1 MENWGLIFC
10 RQVHIVFRQ
19 GLSNT
24 NKEKIAEVLAH
35 EIAHMWYGNLVTME
49 WWNDLWLNEGF
60 ATYIGMKAADAIENS
75 TTREEQLFMLDI
87 SGQSLRREEINVFNT
102 HELSPKSLAG
112 LSIQEM
118 FSVITYNKVLPA
130 PQVLTFFQAASVI
143 KMVEKIV
150 GPASFRRALQLY
162 LRRFAYANAAR
173 EDLFEVLDEAMA
185 DANGTHSFADGRF
198 SLGDFMNSWT
208 FQRGFPLIQIRSLP
222 SGDLTADQQLL
233 WFNWDKIRTPF
244 DTFQWKVP
252 IFLGNSSLIWLEEN
266 ATVLLPPTVPFDP
279 HGLGYYRINYD
290 MKSWEE
296 MISALIANYNVYGIA
311 TRSRLLEDAFR
322 IAFCGKLAF
331 SVPIRLSQYL
341 MNEVE
346 YAPFRIY
353 AANFD
358 FLSLLLHSIP
368 GFHKLQGYFM
378 DLLKPAFHR
387 LVNDSTV
394 DGNHMKEALRDI
406 VFVKLCSVNY
416 PPCIAKLL
424 PMFHR
429 VKRSC
434 ESLPLS
440 DFECNT
446 IHPTL
451 RKAVYMTT
459 VQFGSPDDYRFL
471 LQKHREEPYSSERER
486 IFGSLVVGRHAEDIE
501 RFFNETFL
509 HNDLNNF
516 VYRSVMNMLLKGR
529 PSWDDTFFEYLT
541 KFHAELLEKYKTHP
555 QILGTIVIQS
565 ANMKYRTHEELA
577 KFDTLIRLFV
587 KVVPPNYRTIRHGIL
602 KRALWI
608 DGHAADIMALFG
620 AGASRL
626 HDP

>member
-1 MENWGLIFC
+1 M
-10 RQVHIVFRQ
+10 
-19 GLSNT
+19 
-24 NKEKIAEVLAH
+24 
-35 EIAHMWYGNLVTME
+35 
-49 WWNDLWLNEGF
+49 D
-60 ATYIGMKAADAIENS
+60 
-75 TTREEQLFMLDI
+75 
-87 SGQSLRREEINVFNT
+87 
-102 HELSPKSLAG
+102 
-112 LSIQEM
+112 
-118 FSVITYNKVLPA
+118 LPA
-130 PQVLTFFQAASVI
+130 RVSHD
-143 KMVEKIV
+143 
-150 GPASFRRALQLY
+150 S
-162 LRRFAYANAAR
+162 
-173 EDLFEVLDEAMA
+173 
-185 DANGTHSFADGRF
+185 
-198 SLGDFMNSWT
+198 NSET
-208 FQRGFPLIQIRSLP
+208 AF
-222 SGDLTADQQLL
+222 GDLTADQSLL
-233 WFNWDKIRTPF
+233 WFNWDNIRTQY
-244 DTFQWKVP
+244 DSLQWKVP
-252 IFLGNSSLIWLEEN
+252 IFLGNSSMIWLEEN
-266 ATVLLPPTVPFDP
+266 ATVLLPQTVPFDP
-279 HGLGYYRINYD
+279 SGLGYYRINYD
-290 MKSWEE
+290 MKSWEQ

-387 LVNDSTV
+387 LINDSTV
-394 DGNHMKEALRDI
+394 DGNHMKESLRDI

-416 PPCIAKLL
+416 PPCIARLL
-424 PMFHR
+424 PMFHE
-429 VKRSC
+429 VKTRC
-434 ESLPLS
+434 ESRPLS

-451 RKAVYMTT
+451 RRAVYMTT
-459 VQFGSPDDYRFL
+459 VQYGSPDDYRFL
-471 LQKHREEPYSSERER
+471 LQKHREESYSSERER
-486 IFGSLVVGRHAEDIE
+486 IFASLIVGRHNEDIE

-509 HNDLNNF
+509 NNDLNNF

-529 PSWDDTFFEYLT
+529 PFWDDTFFQYLT
-541 KFHAELLEKYKTHP
+541 KFHVELLEKYKTHP

-565 ANMKYRTHEELA
+565 ANMKYRTHAELV
-577 KFDTLIRLFV
+577 KFDKLIKLFA
-587 KVVPPNYRTIRHGIL
+587 KVVPPNYRAIRHGIL

-620 AGASRL
+620 SGASQL

>member
-1 MENWGLIFC
+1 MENWGLIFT
-10 RQVHIVFRQ
+10 RPVHIVYRE

-24 NKEKIAEVLAH
+24 NKEKITEVLAH

-60 ATYIGMKAADAIENS
+60 ATYIGMKAADVIENS

-87 SGQSLRREEINVFNT
+87 SGQSLRREEINIFNT
-102 HELSPKSLAG
+102 HELSPRSLAG

-118 FSVITYNKVLPA
+118 FSVITYNK
-130 PQVLTFFQAASVI
+130 AASVI

-150 GPASFRRALQLY
+150 GPVAFRRALQLY
-162 LRRFAYANAAR
+162 LKRFAYANAAR
-173 EDLFEVLDEAMA
+173 HDLFRVLNESVLGSHEGISPMTDI
-185 DANGTHSFADGRF
+185 NGTQAFSDGRF
-198 SLGDFMNSWT
+198 SLSEFMNGWVH
-208 FQRGFPLIQIRSLP
+208 QRGFPLVEIRRLP
-222 SGDLTADQQLL
+222 SGDLIADQALL
-233 WFNWDKIRTPF
+233 WFNWDRIRTPY
-244 DTFQWKVP
+244 DAFQWKVP

-311 TRSRLLEDAFR
+311 SRSRLLEDAFR

-341 MNEVE
+341 INEVE

-368 GFHKLQGYFM
+368 GFHKVQGYFM

-387 LVNDSTV
+387 LINDSTV

-429 VKRSC
+429 VKRRC
-434 ESLPLS
+434 EALPLS
-440 DFECNT
+440 DFDCNT

-451 RKAVYMTT
+451 RKAVYMTA

-471 LQKHREEPYSSERER
+471 MEKHREEPYSSERER
-486 IFGSLVVGRHAEDIE
+486 IFSSLVVGRHPEYIE
-501 RFFNETFL
+501 RFFNETFI

-516 VYRSVMNMLLKGR
+516 VHRTVMNM
-529 PSWDDTFFEYLT
+529 
-541 KFHAELLEKYKTHP
+541 
-555 QILGTIVIQS
+555 
-565 ANMKYRTHEELA
+565 
-577 KFDTLIRLFV
+577 
-587 KVVPPNYRTIRHGIL
+587 IL
-602 KRALWI
+602 KSRSQPVIPARSQNNTRAEPRGGLI
-608 DGHAADIMALFG
+608 
-620 AGASRL
+620 SQ
-626 HDP
+626 